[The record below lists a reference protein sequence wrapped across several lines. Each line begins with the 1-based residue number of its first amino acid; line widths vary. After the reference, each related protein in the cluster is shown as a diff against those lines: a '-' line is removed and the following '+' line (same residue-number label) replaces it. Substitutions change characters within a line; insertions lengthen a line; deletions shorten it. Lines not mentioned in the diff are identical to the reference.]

1 MDETN
6 KRLDAI
12 MDRIDR
18 AEVRFEKRLDR
29 LEDKIEMRVV
39 NLEKDVNAFKK
50 WTATLFISLH
60 AGAEFI
66 KAKLGL

>member
-12 MDRIDR
+12 MERIDR

>member
-1 MDETN
+1 ME
-6 KRLDAI
+6 
-12 MDRIDR
+12 RIDR

-29 LEDKIEMRVV
+29 LEDKIETRVV
-39 NLEKDVNAFKK
+39 NLERDVNAFKK

>member
-1 MDETN
+1 MEETN

-12 MDRIDR
+12 MERIDR

-50 WTATLFISLH
+50 WTATLLISLH
-60 AGAEFI
+60 VGVEFI
-66 KAKLGL
+66 KSKLGL